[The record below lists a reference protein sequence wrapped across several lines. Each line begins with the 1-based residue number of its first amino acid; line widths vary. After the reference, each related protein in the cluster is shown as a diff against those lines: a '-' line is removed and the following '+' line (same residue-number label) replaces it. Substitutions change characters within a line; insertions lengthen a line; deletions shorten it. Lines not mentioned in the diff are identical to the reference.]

1 MQDLYGLIQVYNLY
15 EDALRL
21 TELTKKGTLEGSFI
35 RGLLK
40 KKFKNDQLANH
51 LLFGSNTNLVKYRM
65 LKSRVRDKLFTIV
78 CERYFKINSKR
89 EINAEKTFSFFREIN
104 YQGHKNLV
112 FYYLK
117 RYLNKRKIEDL
128 LIRIKFL
135 DLLTQIGW
143 ELGKFSCANQ
153 YIKELIRLR
162 KEFNLTK
169 SVLRKFNE
177 YIYNRVRYPLV
188 YRRAFLEIIIDD
200 LEKKCDI
207 LNSDLL
213 FQVLNSLKVTYY
225 FEHDEFNKIVLIAEK
240 DNRLINIGCHCMLPR
255 NFKILNLLYFS
266 ESLIRLKRYR
276 VVYDILDKSLK
287 GFPVSINDSLFGF
300 ELIELMIITQIK
312 LKKYYAVHDLLV
324 GIHDKREILT
334 DREQHYKISIVAKAI
349 RLFVNKINNYFIMR
363 KPSGFHLNDKT
374 KFYCDYHL
382 MEKLLRIITE
392 CRNNKISMSNS
403 DKSLLLKEYDRYK
416 SYGRKSLLPFEELID
431 DIFELEEFFQ

>member
-225 FEHDEFNKIVLIAEK
+225 FEHDEFN
-240 DNRLINIGCHCMLPR
+240 
-255 NFKILNLLYFS
+255 
-266 ESLIRLKRYR
+266 
-276 VVYDILDKSLK
+276 
-287 GFPVSINDSLFGF
+287 
-300 ELIELMIITQIK
+300 
-312 LKKYYAVHDLLV
+312 
-324 GIHDKREILT
+324 
-334 DREQHYKISIVAKAI
+334 
-349 RLFVNKINNYFIMR
+349 
-363 KPSGFHLNDKT
+363 
-374 KFYCDYHL
+374 
-382 MEKLLRIITE
+382 
-392 CRNNKISMSNS
+392 
-403 DKSLLLKEYDRYK
+403 
-416 SYGRKSLLPFEELID
+416 
-431 DIFELEEFFQ
+431 